1 MADKTI
7 KDIIRRHTSE
17 LMAIPGVVGVA
28 EGRDKDTPCILI
40 FVVNKNPELLKQLP
54 ESVGGYLIKIEE
66 SDQFQALGN

>member
-28 EGRDKDTPCILI
+28 EGRDQDTSCIFL
-40 FVVNKNPELLKQLP
+40 FVVNRSPELLKQLP
-54 ESVGGYLIKIEE
+54 ESLEGYLIKIKE
-66 SDQFQALGN
+66 SDKFQALGN